1 MILNVKHTLAAV
13 ALVIG
18 LTSVGC
24 TDDEPKVEEPVQPT
38 TTAAPEP
45 ETETAPAVQFNP
57 ETVYFAF
64 DDYTLNGEAQGK
76 LDALSSHLKDSQNAV
91 VQVEGHCDERG
102 STEYNLA
109 LGQRRAQSVRDYLA
123 KLGIE
128 AGRLSIISYGEE
140 KPASDG
146 HDESAWSQ
154 NRRAE
159 FMISNNK

>member
-1 MILNVKHTLAAV
+1 MMLKVKHTLAAAV
-13 ALVIG
+13 LAIG
-18 LTSVGC
+18 LVSVGC

-38 TTAAPEP
+38 ASAEPAAD
-45 ETETAPAVQFNP
+45 PAASATQFSP

-64 DDYTLNGEAQGK
+64 DDYTLNGDAQGK
-76 LDALSSHLKDSQNAV
+76 LDALANHLKSAQTAV

-109 LGQRRAQSVRDYLA
+109 LGQRRAQSVKDYLA

-128 AGRLSIISYGEE
+128 ASRLSIISYGEE

-159 FMISNNK
+159 FMISTN

>member
-1 MILNVKHTLAAV
+1 MMLKVKRTLAAAV
-13 ALVIG
+13 LAIG
-18 LTSVGC
+18 LVSVGC
-24 TDDEPKVEEPVQPT
+24 TDDEPKVDEVVQPT
-38 TTAAPEP
+38 TSTEPTPEP
-45 ETETAPAVQFNP
+45 APAATQFSP

-64 DDYTLNGEAQGK
+64 DDYTLNGDAQGK
-76 LDALSSHLKDSQNAV
+76 LDGLANHLKSAQTAV

-109 LGQRRAQSVRDYLA
+109 LGQRRAQSVKDYLA
-123 KLGIE
+123 KLGVE
-128 AGRLSIISYGEE
+128 ASRLSIISYGEE

-159 FMISNNK
+159 FMISAN

>member
-1 MILNVKHTLAAV
+1 MMLKVKHTLAAAV
-13 ALVIG
+13 LAIG
-18 LTSVGC
+18 LVSVGC
-24 TDDEPKVEEPVQPT
+24 TDDEPKVDEVVQP
-38 TTAAPEP
+38 AAT
-45 ETETAPAVQFNP
+45 TETTPDPTPAATQFSP

-64 DDYTLNGEAQGK
+64 DDYTLNGDAQGK
-76 LDALSSHLKDSQNAV
+76 LDALANHLKATQTAV

-109 LGQRRAQSVRDYLA
+109 LGQRRAQSVKDYLA

-128 AGRLSIISYGEE
+128 ASRLSIISYGEE

-146 HDESAWSQ
+146 HDESAWSK

-159 FMISNNK
+159 FMISTN

>member
-45 ETETAPAVQFNP
+45 EAEPAPAVQFNP

-76 LDALSSHLKDSQNAV
+76 LDALSNHLKDSQNAV

-123 KLGIE
+123 KLGVE

>member
-1 MILNVKHTLAAV
+1 MMLKVKHSLAAV
-13 ALVIG
+13 ALAVG
-18 LTSVGC
+18 LMSVGC

-38 TTAAPEP
+38 TTAEPAP
-45 ETETAPAVQFNP
+45 ETEPTPAPTSFSP

-64 DDYTLNGEAQGK
+64 DDFTLSGEAQGK
-76 LDALSSHLKDSQNAV
+76 LDSLANHLKESQNAV

-109 LGQRRAQSVRDYLA
+109 LGQRRAQSVKDYLV
-123 KLGIE
+123 KLGID
-128 AGRLSIISYGEE
+128 ATRLSIISYGEE

-146 HDESAWSQ
+146 HDESAWSK

-159 FMISNNK
+159 FMISNN

>member
-1 MILNVKHTLAAV
+1 MMLKVKHTLAAAV
-13 ALVIG
+13 LAIG
-18 LTSVGC
+18 LVSVGC
-24 TDDEPKVEEPVQPT
+24 TDDEKKVDDVVQPSTSVEPTPDATPST
-38 TTAAPEP
+38 T
-45 ETETAPAVQFNP
+45 QFSP

-64 DDYTLNGEAQGK
+64 DDYTLNGDAQGK
-76 LDALSSHLKDSQNAV
+76 LDALANHLKTTQTAV

-109 LGQRRAQSVRDYLA
+109 LGQRRAQSVKDYLA
-123 KLGIE
+123 KLGVE
-128 AGRLSIISYGEE
+128 ASRLSIISYGEE

-159 FMISNNK
+159 FMISTN

>member
-1 MILNVKHTLAAV
+1 MILKVKHTLAAV

-45 ETETAPAVQFNP
+45 ETAATAPVQFNP

-64 DDYTLNGEAQGK
+64 DDYTLTGEAQGK
-76 LDALSSHLKDSQNAV
+76 LDALSGHLKDSQNAV